1 MRTNLKRRKADLDD
15 KNIVSRET
23 STNIEIPNHTGIAAS
38 ALIPTLKVSF
48 AFMAS
53 VMLAAARVIPFYP
66 KPISLFSI
74 LNRTN
79 IANGA

>member
-1 MRTNLKRRKADLDD
+1 MRTKLNRRRVDLGN
-15 KNIVSRET
+15 KNIASREI
-23 STNIEIPNHTGIAAS
+23 STNIEIPNHTGRAAS

-53 VMLAAARVIPFYP
+53 VMLAAAGVIPFYP
-66 KPISLFSI
+66 KPISFFGI

-79 IANGA
+79 VANGA